1 MIRVGV
7 FLHSKTFPII
17 NPFNPPLIDSI
28 SSMLSTSSPIEVNI
42 SAKLQGFLKFNVIFS
57 QL

>member
-17 NPFNPPLIDSI
+17 NPFNPALIDSI

-42 SAKLQGFLKFNVIFS
+42 SAKASGVSESLM
-57 QL
+57 